1 MRGLCRSGA
10 GTRKPT
16 GFACAEA
23 RAARDLRQGETMAT
37 HEHAVEKGPGLAR
50 GPALII
56 GTILAA
62 FGLILFL
69 ESGDTSTSGFP
80 DGTVTGTEFLGIET
94 NGWTAWF
101 TTAAGA
107 LLLFGAA
114 QHLLAKTMSLLVGL
128 ALGACAIIA
137 AVDGDVLGLAA
148 ANFWTEIG
156 WGIAA
161 VLLVLNVFAPR
172 VERDRHEDRDRG
184 RRGFLP
190 GRRPEHRDG
199 DAEAVPA
206 DRGGGR
212 PCARGSRAGRR
223 HRDQDGHRAPARRDP
238 AAGRLGAAQ
247 RRGAFRFRASGQAED
262 ESCARRPVSAPGVP
276 TPAPIRAEPTRSA
289 CRCSADSPPAGPRR
303 SPKPKPG
310 SSGGNVGT

>member
-1 MRGLCRSGA
+1 M
-10 GTRKPT
+10 T
-16 GFACAEA
+16 
-23 RAARDLRQGETMAT
+23 D
-37 HEHAVEKGPGLAR
+37 HEHTEKGTGLAR

-80 DGTVTGTEFLGIET
+80 DGAVTGTEFLGIET

-148 ANFWTEIG
+148 ANFWTELG

-172 VERDRHEDRDRG
+172 VEHDRREDRDHG
-184 RRGFLP
+184 RRGLLP
-190 GRRPEHRDG
+190 GRGRKHRD
-199 DAEAVPA
+199 AEPASADRTRRAPA
-206 DRGGGR
+206 DRTGDDR
-212 PCARGSRAGRR
+212 T
-223 HRDQDGHRAPARRDP
+223 HTDRAPTGTGTRTGTERPPPTTERRD
-238 AAGRLGAAQ
+238 
-247 RRGAFRFRASGQAED
+247 
-262 ESCARRPVSAPGVP
+262 V
-276 TPAPIRAEPTRSA
+276 
-289 CRCSADSPPAGPRR
+289 
-303 SPKPKPG
+303 
-310 SSGGNVGT
+310 

>member
-1 MRGLCRSGA
+1 
-10 GTRKPT
+10 
-16 GFACAEA
+16 
-23 RAARDLRQGETMAT
+23 MAT
-37 HEHAVEKGPGLAR
+37 HEHTVEKGPGLAR

-114 QHLLAKTMSLLVGL
+114 QHLLAKTMSLFVGL

-172 VERDRHEDRDRG
+172 VERDHRDDRDRG
-184 RRGFLP
+184 RRGVLP
-190 GRRPEHRDG
+190 GRRREHRDA
-199 DAEAVPA
+199 DAVPA
-206 DRGGGR
+206 DGT
-212 PCARGSRAGRR
+212 R
-223 HRDQDGHRAPARRDP
+223 HAPADRTRTTV
-238 AAGRLGAAQ
+238 RTLI
-247 RRGAFRFRASGQAED
+247 
-262 ESCARRPVSAPGVP
+262 ARR
-276 TPAPIRAEPTRSA
+276 
-289 CRCSADSPPAGPRR
+289 
-303 SPKPKPG
+303 
-310 SSGGNVGT
+310 